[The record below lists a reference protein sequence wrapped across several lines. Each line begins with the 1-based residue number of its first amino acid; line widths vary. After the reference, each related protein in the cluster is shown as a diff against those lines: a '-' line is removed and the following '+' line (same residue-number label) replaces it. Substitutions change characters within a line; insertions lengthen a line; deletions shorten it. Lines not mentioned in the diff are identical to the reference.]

1 MLFTEGKSLATYDA
15 CGCASFDGM
24 DEAAAAAAAGDRTC
38 VDDGDD
44 DQ

>member
-24 DEAAAAAAAGDRTC
+24 DEAAAAAAGDRTC